1 MPVRLEAD
9 LDYELWEESLGREPT
24 REEIALRNETIEN
37 NIAAFLASRTEIDE
51 HERSGYWGWRDE
63 DEFDGEHTDA
73 YAIWVFD

>member
-37 NIAAFLASRTEIDE
+37 NIAAFLASRT
-51 HERSGYWGWRDE
+51 
-63 DEFDGEHTDA
+63 GENVKF
-73 YAIWVFD
+73 ICKQSLLSM